1 MNDQRLA
8 LFLMLGQ
15 TASRGMQ
22 KLPGL
27 VPPEPL
33 RVSESH
39 DLAATMPEVVRE
51 AIDAAEV
58 YKLFY
63 VFENYLRDFAIE
75 VLSNDG
81 QADWWAKIPKDV
93 QDDIVK
99 LEETEEAKSWMAL
112 GSRDKSSLM
121 TYPQVLRVIDH
132 CWKSDFEDLIRD
144 RALIQEARMA
154 GHLRNAICHMSSIPD
169 EEVAR
174 VRQVMRDWF
183 RRIAP

>member
-8 LFLMLGQ
+8 LFLMIGQ

-33 RVSESH
+33 RVSTSH
-39 DLAATMPEVVRE
+39 DLAVTMPDTVRE

-75 VLSNDG
+75 VLSGDG
-81 QADWWAKIPKDV
+81 QEDWWPKVPKDV
-93 QDDIVK
+93 QDEIVK

-121 TYPQVLRVIDH
+121 TYPQVLRVIEH
-132 CWKSDFEDLIRD
+132 CWKSDFEDLVRD

>member
-15 TASRGMQ
+15 IASRGMQ

-33 RVSESH
+33 RISESH
-39 DLAATMPEVVRE
+39 DLAVTMPETVRE
-51 AIDAAEV
+51 AMDAAEV

-81 QADWWAKIPKDV
+81 QADWWLKVPKDV
-93 QDDIVK
+93 QDEIVK

-121 TYPQVLRVIDH
+121 TYPQILRVIDH

-144 RALIQEARMA
+144 KALIQEARMA

>member
-15 TASRGMQ
+15 TASRDMQ

-63 VFENYLRDFAIE
+63 VFENYLRDFAVE

-81 QADWWAKIPKDV
+81 QTDWWPKIPKDV
-93 QDDIVK
+93 QDEIVK

-121 TYPQVLRVIDH
+121 TYPQILRVIDH